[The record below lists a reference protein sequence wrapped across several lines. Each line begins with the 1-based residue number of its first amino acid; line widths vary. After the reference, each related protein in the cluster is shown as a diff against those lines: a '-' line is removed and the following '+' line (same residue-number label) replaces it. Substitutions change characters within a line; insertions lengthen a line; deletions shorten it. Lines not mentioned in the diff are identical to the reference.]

1 MLLSHPLLT
10 CADAS
15 PDLCTFCPDLCTL
28 HPDLCTLCLW
38 CYLSMNQRKYSTCT
52 HGGGHWLQLA
62 LVAFFLQL
70 LAQTL
75 YAPVWCH
82 PLVCVHV
89 RACVCACVSPLK
101 PVMSCL
107 SCQTRRVPA
116 CCVRVSCMWWW
127 LLCVCVVCVVVCV
140 CAWCVCVR
148 VHVV

>member
-38 CYLSMNQRKYSTCT
+38 CYPSMNQRKYSTCT

-89 RACVCACVSPLK
+89 CACVRVTLEASHVL
-101 PVMSCL
+101 PVLPDKEGPC
-107 SCQTRRVPA
+107 
-116 CCVRVSCMWWW
+116 
-127 LLCVCVVCVVVCV
+127 LLCACFLYVVVAVVCVVCVVVCV